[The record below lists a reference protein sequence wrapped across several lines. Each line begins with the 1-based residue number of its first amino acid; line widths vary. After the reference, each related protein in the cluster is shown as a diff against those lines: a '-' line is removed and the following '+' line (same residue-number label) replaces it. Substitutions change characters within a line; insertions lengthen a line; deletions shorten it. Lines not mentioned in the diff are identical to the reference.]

1 MRLFF
6 FFNDT
11 ATTEIYT
18 LSLHDALPISMML
31 GFEAQRVIGL
41 RLAKLAAG
49 DAAAAVEAQLMVSE
63 KVAAFVEASTT
74 LATGGSHKS
83 VIRRYRSHVRANERR
98 LSKRRRK

>member
-1 MRLFF
+1 MVRNLF
-6 FFNDT
+6 D
-11 ATTEIYT
+11 
-18 LSLHDALPISMML
+18 LSLQTMML

-41 RLAKLAAG
+41 RLAKLAVG
-49 DAAAAVEAQLMVSE
+49 DAAAAVEAQLMVTE